1 MLAPSQLA
9 MSLALFVGSAHC
21 ARVQFAQHRIAPWPA
36 HRGQIS
42 ALLQRGPRRCRRLGA
57 AARGAPRSTGAYL
70 RPGLVCLEPHWQPP
84 EGAASRRRIR
94 GVGAPAA
101 RYADRRCSIKRL
113 WKRHLVKAGKCWACR
128 GTLRVEPARPPGP
141 PIAGELGRTSDGGKE
156 ASDSPGT
163 ARAPKGSRQ
172 ARPRRNEI
180 ALGAPAGSGGR
191 ELPPLGRRSST
202 GERRETRAELRSLVV
217 RHAYCL
223 SDLVA
228 QRPESLESLSS
239 LLVGSDRR
247 AALQVLP
254 VTRPLSL
261 RPGPRP
267 ARSAL
272 PPLHLPLPFL
282 VLNPGWF
289 SP

>member
-42 ALLQRGPRRCRRLGA
+42 ALLQRGPRRCRRLCA

-113 WKRHLVKAGKCWACR
+113 WKRHLVKAGNCWACR
-128 GTLRVEPARPPGP
+128 GTSVLNRRDRPARQLQANSAGRPTEGRKRATRQGRRERPRAHVRRDRGATRLRWAHLPEAAVESCLLSVGGARRGRDERHGRSFEAWWSDTLIVCLTLLRRDQSHSSRSAACWWEATAEPPFKFSPSLDRSRFGLDPGP
-141 PIAGELGRTSDGGKE
+141 PARRCPLFTFP
-156 ASDSPGT
+156 SP
-163 ARAPKGSRQ
+163 
-172 ARPRRNEI
+172 
-180 ALGAPAGSGGR
+180 
-191 ELPPLGRRSST
+191 SS
-202 GERRETRAELRSLVV
+202 S
-217 RHAYCL
+217 
-223 SDLVA
+223 
-228 QRPESLESLSS
+228 
-239 LLVGSDRR
+239 
-247 AALQVLP
+247 
-254 VTRPLSL
+254 
-261 RPGPRP
+261 
-267 ARSAL
+267 
-272 PPLHLPLPFL
+272 
-282 VLNPGWF
+282 
-289 SP
+289 